1 MNKRFSASPEIA
13 RWGLLGMKRTLLGI
27 LLLLAPAFAKT
38 PGPAPRFDAWKIIGP
53 GGGGT
58 MIAPTISPH
67 DPNLVVEH
75 CDMTGAYITHDG
87 GLSWRMFNL
96 RAVVNTFAFDPK
108 NANVIYAGNAA
119 LWRSEDQGRS
129 WSMMLPD
136 PRKDTVEHQV
146 GDHSGYVLTSADPA
160 YPKKQGESTAIAVD
174 PASSKRI
181 DVAFSEGRG
190 VSVLL
195 ESNDEGRSWKQRATF
210 SRPVL
215 KLVFSRSG
223 LLAVSGE
230 AVYRVTKDASNSL
243 PALGSGIRAVSAAH
257 NGDATWFYATTRAGG
272 VSVSED
278 GGQSWRTAT
287 PQLGQ
292 ESGRFEAIAASE
304 EHAMTAYAGFRNL
317 QLGAGRE
324 NRFNGIAKTV
334 DGGKTWSI
342 VHKESNKP
350 STNLTGSWIEER
362 APQGGHDIWFDTPW
376 SLGAA
381 PTNPD
386 ICYATDLFR
395 TYRTLN
401 GGKTWE
407 EVNSVRVGADR
418 WTTRGLDVTTNYGV
432 HFDPFDRKHVFID
445 YTDIGA
451 FQSYDGGASWQTA
464 TVGVP
469 ERWRNTTYWLAFD
482 PEVKG
487 LIWGA
492 FSGVHDLPRPKMWR
506 HRDPLSFVGGVAI
519 STDAG
524 KHWAP
529 AGKGMPETSVTHIL
543 VDPKSPVGKRTIY
556 ACGFGRGVFKS
567 TDNGKT
573 WALMN
578 DGITEPN
585 PFAWRI
591 TRANNGTLYL
601 VIARSNEGRYGEA
614 GGGALYKSV
623 DGAEHWT
630 KMKLP
635 AGTNGPNGLTLD
647 PRDNR
652 RMYLA
657 AWGQERS
664 DVDTGGGVFLSTD
677 AGGTWRPIFQDSQHV
692 YDVTV
697 DPRNP
702 DVLYICGFDAAA
714 YRSADRGAHWTR
726 IRGYNFKWG
735 HRVIPDPNDESKIY
749 ITTYGGSVW
758 HGPALG
764 DPKAPEDISTPVP
777 VAH

>member
-1 MNKRFSASPEIA
+1 
-13 RWGLLGMKRTLLGI
+13 
-27 LLLLAPAFAKT
+27 
-38 PGPAPRFDAWKIIGP
+38 
-53 GGGGT
+53 
-58 MIAPTISPH
+58 
-67 DPNLVVEH
+67 
-75 CDMTGAYITHDG
+75 
-87 GLSWRMFNL
+87 
-96 RAVVNTFAFDPK
+96 
-108 NANVIYAGNAA
+108 
-119 LWRSEDQGRS
+119 
-129 WSMMLPD
+129 
-136 PRKDTVEHQV
+136 
-146 GDHSGYVLTSADPA
+146 
-160 YPKKQGESTAIAVD
+160 
-174 PASSKRI
+174 
-181 DVAFSEGRG
+181 

-334 DGGKTWSI
+334 DGGRSWSI
-342 VHKESNKP
+342 VHKESNKR

-381 PTNPD
+381 PTNAD

-407 EVNSVRVGADR
+407 EVNSVKVGADR

-432 HFDPFDRKHVFID
+432 HFDPFDRKHIFID

-591 TRANNGTLYL
+591 TRAGNGTLYL

-657 AWGQERS
+657 AWGQERN

-697 DPRNP
+697 DPRNA

>member
-1 MNKRFSASPEIA
+1 
-13 RWGLLGMKRTLLGI
+13 
-27 LLLLAPAFAKT
+27 
-38 PGPAPRFDAWKIIGP
+38 
-53 GGGGT
+53 
-58 MIAPTISPH
+58 
-67 DPNLVVEH
+67 
-75 CDMTGAYITHDG
+75 
-87 GLSWRMFNL
+87 
-96 RAVVNTFAFDPK
+96 
-108 NANVIYAGNAA
+108 
-119 LWRSEDQGRS
+119 
-129 WSMMLPD
+129 
-136 PRKDTVEHQV
+136 
-146 GDHSGYVLTSADPA
+146 
-160 YPKKQGESTAIAVD
+160 
-174 PASSKRI
+174 
-181 DVAFSEGRG
+181 
-190 VSVLL
+190 
-195 ESNDEGRSWKQRATF
+195 
-210 SRPVL
+210 
-215 KLVFSRSG
+215 
-223 LLAVSGE
+223 
-230 AVYRVTKDASNSL
+230 
-243 PALGSGIRAVSAAH
+243 
-257 NGDATWFYATTRAGG
+257 
-272 VSVSED
+272 
-278 GGQSWRTAT
+278 
-287 PQLGQ
+287 
-292 ESGRFEAIAASE
+292 
-304 EHAMTAYAGFRNL
+304 
-317 QLGAGRE
+317 
-324 NRFNGIAKTV
+324 
-334 DGGKTWSI
+334 
-342 VHKESNKP
+342 
-350 STNLTGSWIEER
+350 
-362 APQGGHDIWFDTPW
+362 
-376 SLGAA
+376 
-381 PTNPD
+381 
-386 ICYATDLFR
+386 
-395 TYRTLN
+395 LN

-407 EVNSVRVGADR
+407 EVNSVKVGADR

-591 TRANNGTLYL
+591 TRAGNGTLYL

-630 KMKLP
+630 KLKLP

-664 DVDTGGGVFLSTD
+664 DVDAGGGVFLSTD

-697 DPRNP
+697 DPRNA

>member
-1 MNKRFSASPEIA
+1 MT
-13 RWGLLGMKRTLLGI
+13 RTLLAA
-27 LLLLAPAFAKT
+27 LPLLLAAAFAKT
-38 PGPAPRFDAWKIIGP
+38 PGPAPRFDSWRIIGP

-67 DPNLVVEH
+67 DANLVVEH

-129 WSMMLPD
+129 WSMIFPD
-136 PRKDTVEHQV
+136 PHKGTLEHQL
-146 GDHSGYVLTSADPA
+146 GDHSGYVLTSEDSA
-160 YPKKQGESTAIAVD
+160 YPKKHAEITAIAVD
-174 PASSKRI
+174 PAGSKRI
-181 DVAFSEGRG
+181 DVAFSEGRSA
-190 VSVLL
+190 SVLL
-195 ESNDEGRSWKQRATF
+195 ESTDGGRSWKQMAAF
-210 SRPVL
+210 SQPVL
-215 KLVFSRSG
+215 KLAFSRSG
-223 LLAVSGE
+223 LLAVSGQ
-230 AVYRVTKDASNSL
+230 AAYRITKDGSKSL
-243 PALGSGIRAVSAAH
+243 PALGSGITAVSAAH
-257 NGDATWFYATTRAGG
+257 EGDATWFYATTRDG
-272 VSVSED
+272 VFVSED
-278 GGQSWRTAT
+278 GGRAWRAVT

-304 EHAMTAYAGFRNL
+304 QHAMTAYAGFRDL
-317 QLGAGRE
+317 QLGAGQG

-334 DGGKTWSI
+334 DGGKSWTI

-350 STNLTGSWIEER
+350 SANLTGSWIEER
-362 APQGGHDIWFDTPW
+362 APQGGHDIWFDTPY

-381 PTNPD
+381 PTDPD

-407 EVNSVRVGADR
+407 EVNSVKAGADR

-432 HFDPFDRKHVFID
+432 HFDPFDQRHVFID

-451 FQSYDGGASWQTA
+451 FQSYDGGSSWQTA

-482 PEVKG
+482 PKVKG

-506 HRDPLSFVGGVAI
+506 HRDPLSFVGGVAV
-519 STDAG
+519 STDGG
-524 KHWAP
+524 KHWTP
-529 AGKGMPETSVTHIL
+529 SNEGMPEASVTHII
-543 VDPKSPVGKRTIY
+543 VDPKSPVGNRTVY
-556 ACGFGRGVFKS
+556 ACGFGRGVYKS
-567 TDNGKT
+567 IDNGKT
-573 WALMN
+573 WALKN
-578 DGITEPN
+578 EGITEQK

-591 TRANNGTLYL
+591 TRASDGTLYL
-601 VIARSNEGRYGEA
+601 VVARSNEGRYGETT
-614 GGGALYKSV
+614 GSGALYKSV

-630 KMKLP
+630 TMKLP
-635 AGTNGPNGLTLD
+635 AGANGPNGLTLD

-677 AGGTWRPIFQDSQHV
+677 AGDTWRPIFQDSQHV

-697 DPRNP
+697 DPKNP

-714 YRSADRGAHWTR
+714 YRSSDRGQHWAR

-735 HRVIPDPNDESKIY
+735 HRVIPDPNDGSKIY

-758 HGPALG
+758 HGPAVG
-764 DPKAPEDISTPVP
+764 DPKAAEDISTPVP
-777 VAH
+777 VAHQQ

>member
-1 MNKRFSASPEIA
+1 MTKA
-13 RWGLLGMKRTLLGI
+13 LLCALPV
-27 LLLLAPAFAKT
+27 LLATAFAKA
-38 PGPAPRFDAWKIIGP
+38 PGPAPRFDAWRIIGP

-87 GLSWRMFNL
+87 GSSWRMFNL
-96 RAVVNTFAFDPK
+96 RSVVNTFAFDPK

-119 LWRSEDQGRS
+119 LWRSADNGRS
-129 WSMMLPD
+129 WRMVFPD
-136 PRKDTVEHQV
+136 PRKNTVEHQL
-146 GDHSGYVLTSADPA
+146 GDHSGYVLTSMDPA
-160 YPKKQGESTAIAVD
+160 YPGKHGEITAIAVD
-174 PASSKRI
+174 PADARRI
-181 DVAFSEGRG
+181 HVAFAEGHG
-190 VSVLL
+190 ASVLV
-195 ESNDEGRSWKQRATF
+195 ESNDGGRSWKQTSHFAQ
-210 SRPVL
+210 PVL
-215 KLVFSRSG
+215 KLVFGGSG
-223 LLAVSGE
+223 LLAVSGQS
-230 AVYRVTKDASNSL
+230 VYRVTNDDAQ
-243 PALGSGIRAVSAAH
+243 ALSPLNSGIRAVSAAH
-257 NGDATWFYATTRAGG
+257 NGSAVWFYATTRDG
-272 VSVSED
+272 VFVSED
-278 GGQSWRTAT
+278 SGRTWHAAT
-287 PQLGQ
+287 PPLGQ

-304 EHAMTAYAGFRNL
+304 EHATTAYVGFRNL
-317 QLGAGRE
+317 QLGAGRA
-324 NRFNGIAKTV
+324 NRYNGIAKTV
-334 DGGKTWSI
+334 DGGKSWKI
-342 VHKESNKP
+342 VHQESNKP

-362 APQGGHDIWFDTPW
+362 APQGGHDIWFDAPY
-376 SLGAA
+376 SLGVA

-395 TYRTLN
+395 TYRTLD

-407 EVNSVRVGADR
+407 EVNSVKVAADR

-432 HFDPFDRKHVFID
+432 HFDPFDRRHVFID

-487 LIWGA
+487 LMWGA

-506 HRDPLSFVGGVAI
+506 HRDPLSFVGGVAV
-519 STDAG
+519 STDGG
-524 KHWAP
+524 KHWVP
-529 AGKGMPETSVTHIL
+529 SNEGMPETSVTHIL
-543 VDPKSPVGKRTIY
+543 VDPKSPAGKRTIY
-556 ACGFGRGVFKS
+556 ACGFGRGVYKS

-573 WALMN
+573 WALKN
-578 DGITEPN
+578 DGIAGQK

-591 TRANNGTLYL
+591 TRADDGTLYL
-601 VIARSNEGRYGEA
+601 VVARSNEGRYGETT
-614 GGGALYKSV
+614 GSGALYKSV

-630 KMKLP
+630 KMALP

-677 AGGTWRPIFQDSQHV
+677 AGGTWRPIFQNSQHV

-697 DPRNP
+697 DPKKP

-714 YRSADRGAHWTR
+714 YRSPDRGAHWVK

-735 HRVIPDPNDESKIY
+735 HRVIPDPEDTSKIY

-758 HGPALG
+758 HGPAMG
-764 DPKAPEDISTPVP
+764 DPKAAGDIKVPVP

>member
-1 MNKRFSASPEIA
+1 
-13 RWGLLGMKRTLLGI
+13 MKRTLLGI

-119 LWRSEDQGRS
+119 LWRSEDQGRF

-160 YPKKQGESTAIAVD
+160 YPKKQGEITAIAVD

-215 KLVFSRSG
+215 QLVFSRSG

-230 AVYRVTKDASNSL
+230 AIYRVTKDASNSL

-334 DGGKTWSI
+334 DGGRSWSI
-342 VHKESNKP
+342 VHKESNKR

-381 PTNPD
+381 PTNAD

-407 EVNSVRVGADR
+407 EVNSVKVGADR

-432 HFDPFDRKHVFID
+432 HFDPFDRKHIFID

-506 HRDPLSFVGGVAI
+506 HRDPLSFVGGAAI

-529 AGKGMPETSVTHIL
+529 AGKGMPETSVTYIL

-591 TRANNGTLYL
+591 TRADNGTLYL

-664 DVDTGGGVFLSTD
+664 DVDAGGGVFLSTD

-697 DPRNP
+697 DPRNA